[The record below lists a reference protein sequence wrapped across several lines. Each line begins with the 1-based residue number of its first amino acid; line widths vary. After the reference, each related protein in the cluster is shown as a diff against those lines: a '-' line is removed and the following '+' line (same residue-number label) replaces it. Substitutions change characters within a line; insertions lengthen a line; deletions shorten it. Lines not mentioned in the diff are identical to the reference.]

1 MSHIDFRTRVLKAY
15 SFLLSVDVKTPD
27 GLTPDAAEAGK
38 GSIVEMLLADVRS
51 GFKKFDDP
59 SFSVT
64 KVQKVTL
71 ENGNV
76 QNADTEPAG
85 DLKFIRG
92 GTGRRSIRGKKRQP
106 VAPDSDTSSVDSFD
120 SKLSEDELNQRRSR
134 RSYAVDTDD
143 TLFDILMQPQKDS
156 DQTPVSEGNFER
168 IGSLRR
174 RRQDRRQQRGGLNVD
189 IFDRE
194 RAASPNIEA
203 QSKEVILKERPK
215 SDIMDDDFDYR
226 RGSGVIIRRSRSLH
240 ERNAFSSSAAETP
253 KISSDTFERPSRLFD
268 TNNNKNAD
276 DKTTSPAFRSDDP
289 TRRSARWRADIPDVK
304 SLPIIDESA
313 RLVTPTKELLKNDV
327 SSETKPNTHVAK
339 PGSKDDSDISIE
351 QKNKD
356 KMARRFSTSTF
367 DRKDIERVLNSA
379 TDIVEK
385 TDELIVEKTDEL
397 PVSVSVRSKLNKR
410 WHSDLG
416 KADIDKV
423 LKVIEDTGKRIDEIV
438 KIEETASAEDIS
450 NKPDTVEESKQNF
463 TEVENNSGEP
473 ESLKIKRKQR
483 KQRSHLSMDD
493 IHAAFQ
499 KKNDTPDITSDSSKE
514 QTEKHK
520 APPPPKSPVVPPRRS
535 KTNIDDSGS
544 LTQEEKDNNERNL
557 AVSKEAMSKAAKL
570 AAKKRFRD
578 QRFGDPK
585 ETPAQKAML
594 EHSQGRWKSNVEKES
609 VDEAFRDYVNKNN
622 MSRSKSYDEAV
633 ARKLMSES
641 GDLIIPTG
649 EKRNSLRNSSGK
661 LFTDGRR
668 NGRVFDDESDIENNT
683 EGSNSP
689 QRPSSTRSDSP
700 KSSSSRLSIKS
711 TNTSTETL
719 REEANS
725 DGESSP
731 EQSRKNS
738 VGKRL
743 SEKLRAKSSSP
754 SFSNRIIEGKD
765 EKPVIPQLSINGDVT
780 IANVSE
786 ASENSLSKFEQ
797 RVAFDE
803 NDDLPQAKMLKWRK
817 KRDEKRRQSFYDN
830 VPESGN
836 LSPKQQFGESFKFD
850 TNSPRSEITHG
861 LISHKSQGSNELQNE
876 IGSRCSYASS
886 SDSARDE
893 GFETMSGTV
902 SQRTSLSSTL
912 DSDFAPNFGKKQ
924 EQMTKLQMNENF
936 IVANARASVKDTKI
950 QRTESWTEA
959 VAINADI
966 NNKDSSLDSSM
977 EYSATSPDSGHET
990 MKDDTWGEQSDL
1002 ESTVKRKKSTSSDA
1016 SDSKRPMSPASS
1028 TSSKKGKTVPSY
1040 MRSTT
1045 SSNSRVSRDSSGS
1058 DMDRSHSSST
1068 TNVSSVKSGRLSRG
1082 YPSKTGSNT
1091 SIVSSTSTTSEAG
1104 TAHSKRRSVG
1114 TPERPSSMYSL
1125 SSRSTTPQP
1134 KSVARSTTP
1143 QPSSTPT
1150 RVASK
1155 PATHATSTVGGRS
1168 TRSVSGSPATRST
1181 PTTTPATKTTKTKQA
1196 PPPPPAH
1203 RLKTTSL
1210 TPNRS
1215 TTPNPTRMRSQTPN
1229 PIGNRPTTPLSTRS
1243 VTPSPDTPVAPT
1255 RLKRSQSMRVSSGNR
1270 PVFGNSPG
1278 TKEAPAKTTSRP
1290 SFMEPTASSKA
1301 RLSLDSS
1308 QTVEGSPPPTPP
1320 PRRSKDT
1327 DSIPNKKEEAPS
1339 PLKRHG
1345 SLRLPGR
1352 NANKSGHTPVTA
1364 DKDKPAEGK
1373 IKGFMHKIG
1382 AHGSSKVRPES
1393 DCTGKLA
1400 PVAEGAEGEEQVSAA
1415 NGNKSPSL
1423 RKILGLKGK
1432 DKAVKKSPESV
1443 KSDTPEKKKKITK

>member
-1 MSHIDFRTRVLKAY
+1 
-15 SFLLSVDVKTPD
+15 
-27 GLTPDAAEAGK
+27 
-38 GSIVEMLLADVRS
+38 MLLADVRS
-51 GFKKFDDP
+51 GFKKFEDP
-59 SFSVT
+59 NFSVT

-71 ENGNV
+71 ENGGERSG
-76 QNADTEPAG
+76 DMEMAG
-85 DLKFIRG
+85 DLRFIRG
-92 GTGRRSIRGKKRQP
+92 GSGRRSIRGKKRQS
-106 VAPDSDTSSVDSFD
+106 VAPDSDTSSVDSFEAKINAD
-120 SKLSEDELNQRRSR
+120 DELNQRRSR

-143 TLFDILMQPQKDS
+143 TLFDILMQPQNESEK
-156 DQTPVSEGNFER
+156 TPVSDGNFER

-174 RRQDRRQQRGGLNVD
+174 RRQDRKQQRGGLNVD

-203 QSKEVILKERPK
+203 QAKEVVLKERPK

-226 RGSGVIIRRSRSLH
+226 RGSGVSIRRSRSLH
-240 ERNAFSSSAAETP
+240 ERNAFSSPVSETP
-253 KISSDTFERPSRLFD
+253 SNDAFERPSRLFD
-268 TNNNKNAD
+268 TNNNKSAD
-276 DKTTSPAFRSDDP
+276 DKTASPAFRSDDP
-289 TRRSARWRADIPDVK
+289 NRRSARWRADIPDVK

-313 RLVTPTKELLKNDV
+313 RLVTPTRDLLKNFE
-327 SSETKPNTHVAK
+327 SSNHVAK

-367 DRKDIERVLNSA
+367 DRKDIERVLSTA

-385 TDELIVEKTDEL
+385 TDELS
-397 PVSVSVRSKLNKR
+397 VSVSVRSKINKR

-423 LKVIEDTGKRIDEIV
+423 LKVIEDTGKKIDDIV
-438 KIEETASAEDIS
+438 KIEDSETEKIEDIPDKAKSDDESKTFETASVNETS
-450 NKPDTVEESKQNF
+450 
-463 TEVENNSGEP
+463 SGEP
-473 ESLKIKRKQR
+473 ESLKVKRKQR

-499 KKNDTPDITSDSSKE
+499 KQSDPEVHSDSSSKE
-514 QTEKHK
+514 TEKRK
-520 APPPPKSPVVPPRRS
+520 APPPPKSPAVPPRRS
-535 KTNIDDSGS
+535 KTKSDDNEN
-544 LTQEEKDNNERNL
+544 LTQDEKDNNERNL
-557 AVSKEAMSKAAKL
+557 AVTKETMSKAAKL

-578 QRFGDPK
+578 QRFGDSK
-585 ETPAQKAML
+585 ETPAQKAMF

-609 VDEAFRDYVNKNN
+609 VDEAFKDYVTKNN

-633 ARKLMSES
+633 ARKLMNES

-689 QRPSSTRSDSP
+689 KRPSSQRSDSP

-765 EKPVIPQLSINGDVT
+765 EKPVIPQLNINTDIH
-780 IANVSE
+780 IAN
-786 ASENSLSKFEQ
+786 ASETKDHTVTKFEQ
-797 RVAFDE
+797 RVPFDE

-817 KRDEKRRQSFYDN
+817 KRDEMRRQSFYDN
-830 VPESGN
+830 VPESGS
-836 LSPKQQFGESFKFD
+836 LSPKQQFSD
-850 TNSPRSEITHG
+850 SPRSETLHG
-861 LISHKSQGSNELQNE
+861 LILHKSQGSNELQNE

-912 DSDFAPNFGKKQ
+912 DSEFAPNFGKKP
-924 EQMTKLQMNENF
+924 EQMTKLQMNENL
-936 IVANARASVKDTKI
+936 IVAGARASVKDTKI

-959 VAINADI
+959 VAINADM
-966 NNKDSSLDSSM
+966 NNKDSSLDSSI

-1002 ESTVKRKKSTSSDA
+1002 ESTVKRKKSTSSDI
-1016 SDSKRPMSPASS
+1016 SDSKRPLSPASS
-1028 TSSKKGKTVPSY
+1028 TSSKKGKSVPSY
-1040 MRSTT
+1040 MRSTA
-1045 SSNSRVSRDSSGS
+1045 SSTVRGNRHDSSGS
-1058 DMDRSHSSST
+1058 DIDRTHSSST
-1068 TNVSSVKSGRLSRG
+1068 TNVSNVKSGRLSRG
-1082 YPSKTGSNT
+1082 YPSTTGSNT
-1091 SIVSSTSTTSEAG
+1091 SIVSSASTTSEISTSHG
-1104 TAHSKRRSVG
+1104 KRRSLHS
-1114 TPERPSSMYSL
+1114 TPDRPNSMYSL

-1134 KSVARSTTP
+1134 KSISRSTTP
-1143 QPSSTPT
+1143 QPTSTPKSNT

-1168 TRSVSGSPATRST
+1168 TRSISGSPATRAS
-1181 PTTTPATKTTKTKQA
+1181 PATTPATKPATKPTTKTKQA

-1203 RLKTTSL
+1203 RIKTTSL

-1215 TTPNPTRMRSQTPN
+1215 TTPNPTKMRSQTPN

-1243 VTPSPDTPVAPT
+1243 VTPSPDTPVAPS
-1255 RLKRSQSMRVSSGNR
+1255 RLKRSQSMRVSSENR
-1270 PVFGNSPG
+1270 PTFGHSPG
-1278 TKEAPAKTTSRP
+1278 TKEAPAKTSTPRR

-1301 RLSLDSS
+1301 RLSLDTSHNKD
-1308 QTVEGSPPPTPP
+1308 SPPPTPP
-1320 PRRSKDT
+1320 PRRAKDT

-1339 PLKRHG
+1339 PLKRYG

-1352 NANKSGHTPVTA
+1352 NANKTGHDTTTTA
-1364 DKDKPAEGK
+1364 DKDKSTDGK
-1373 IKGFMHKIG
+1373 LRGLMHKIG
-1382 AHGSSKVRPES
+1382 GHTSKVRPES

-1400 PVAEGAEGEEQVSAA
+1400 PVAEGTEEDQSLQ
-1415 NGNKSPSL
+1415 GNKSPSL
-1423 RKILGLKGK
+1423 RKIFGLKGK

-1443 KSDTPEKKKKITK
+1443 KSDTPEKKKKVTK